1 MKISSAAILTLLTLL
16 VLVPFSSSMAGDL
29 SAVIN
34 GRSIHVDATEE
45 FNEDNLGLGLEYQ
58 FSTQSRWKK
67 KVMANGFRDS
77 NDYMSYMAGA
87 GLHRTLFA
95 TDRWNGLYLDAGIDA
110 FVMTRQDVN
119 ENRPF
124 PGAVPSV
131 SLGNRHMGINLTY
144 LPVKAV
150 ERMFDARM
158 VDDAVTGIF
167 FLQFK
172 VNVSRLLPSD

>member
-1 MKISSAAILTLLTLL
+1 
-16 VLVPFSSSMAGDL
+16 MAGDL

-34 GRSIHVDATEE
+34 GRSVHVGATED

-67 KVMANGFRDS
+67 KIMANGFRDS
-77 NDYMSYMAGA
+77 NEEMSYMAGA

-131 SLGNRHMGINLTY
+131 SVGNRHMGINLTY
-144 LPVKAV
+144 LPVDAV
-150 ERMFDARM
+150 ERMFDMRLI
-158 VDDAVTGIF
+158 DDNVTGIF

-172 VNVSRLLPSD
+172 VDVTRLLPSD